1 MSEDQVPTP
10 PTSGSRVKKIE
21 NESDEQQVVYY
32 TQIINEFKPKKENNR
47 GSYITLVLRRALAY
61 IRLRKYKEC
70 IGDCTEV
77 LETDKS
83 SIAAYCYRSFSYCQL
98 NQLEAARQDLN
109 EILAHAKTKSEKS
122 FAEGFVNE
130 MELVFFRKNS
140 GTFNESS
147 QENSLH
153 SQQRSRNSGG
163 GIGSLSSEE
172 SSSNQKQ
179 RNNTTNSGIGSLSSR
194 TNRQINNESTKNVV
208 DEKNNNLSSNEN
220 QNMYRF
226 KIPENQFSKVL
237 DALHQAYG
245 DRDMP
250 FLIPAPC
257 EIGLQFHH
265 RSRRKYRSKKS
276 LNKKQLSQKSQNT
289 NSKSN
294 NNNSNNNNRKSSIPF
309 RIKLKNDVIKYTK
322 KIRKNPKDH
331 ILYFKRSIALLE
343 MKNYHDAIMDCFN
356 SISIQPTA
364 IAYAQRGSAW
374 SALKEYYIAACDF
387 VAALAFDPDEQVYI
401 EALGACLKNIRQE
414 HQRRLVFE
422 PENKKL
428 QNQLRCTKNAIAI
441 YIDLLCKK
449 KEKVTEK
456 GKEKENEIEI
466 EKENENENEKVTEEK
481 TDKKTKTETEKKT
494 VENEN
499 KNVNNKENETKTEN
513 ENENEKEKE
522 KEKVQKVNNEKIEKN
537 EKVITKK

>member
-140 GTFNESS
+140 GTFDESN
-147 QENSLH
+147 QENNLH
-153 SQQRSRNSGG
+153 SNQQRSRNSSSGV
-163 GIGSLSSEE
+163 IGSLSSEE

-179 RNNTTNSGIGSLSSR
+179 RNNATNSGIGSLSSR
-194 TNRQINNESTKNVV
+194 TNRQMNNEATKNVV

-220 QNMYRF
+220 QNLYRF

-257 EIGLQFHH
+257 EIGLRFHH

-294 NNNSNNNNRKSSIPF
+294 SNNNNNNNTINNRESSVPF
-309 RIKLKNDVIKYTK
+309 HIKLKNDVIKYTK
-322 KIRKNPKDH
+322 KIRKNPKYH

-456 GKEKENEIEI
+456 GKVTEKEIER
-466 EKENENENEKVTEEK
+466 EKEKGKENEKVTEEK
-481 TDKKTKTETEKKT
+481 TKKKT

-499 KNVNNKENETKTEN
+499 KIVNNKENETKKEN
-513 ENENEKEKE
+513 EIE
-522 KEKVQKVNNEKIEKN
+522 KEKVKTINNEKIEKN
-537 EKVITKK
+537 EKVISKK

>member
-1 MSEDQVPTP
+1 MSEDQVPTQ

-140 GTFNESS
+140 GTFSQPS
-147 QENSLH
+147 QENSLNN
-153 SQQRSRNSGG
+153 QQRSRNGSNGVL
-163 GIGSLSSEE
+163 GSLSSEE
-172 SSSNQKQ
+172 SSSNQNQ
-179 RNNTTNSGIGSLSSR
+179 RSNTTNSGFGSSSTR
-194 TNRQINNESTKNVV
+194 SNRQINNNNNSNGESTKIGVN
-208 DEKNNNLSSNEN
+208 EKKNNSSNEN
-220 QNMYRF
+220 QNLYCF

-237 DALHQAYG
+237 DALRQAYG
-245 DRDMP
+245 DRDLP
-250 FLIPAPC
+250 FLIPSPC
-257 EIGLQFHH
+257 EIGLRFHH
-265 RSRRKYRSKKS
+265 RSRRKLRSKKS
-276 LNKKQLSQKSQNT
+276 LNKRQLSQKNQNT
-289 NSKSN
+289 NSKP
-294 NNNSNNNNRKSSIPF
+294 NSSTNTINSRESSIPF
-309 RIKLKNDVIKYTK
+309 RVKLKNDVIKYTK

-387 VAALAFDPDEQVYI
+387 VAALAFDPGEQVYI

-414 HQRRLVFE
+414 YQRRLVFE

-428 QNQLRCTKNAIAI
+428 QNQLRYTKNAIAI

-449 KEKVTEK
+449 KERVTEK
-456 GKEKENEIEI
+456 REGEEKGGSGKI
-466 EKENENENEKVTEEK
+466 EKEIQQEEKQSSQKKVGIINENNKLNTQKNENEKIEQ
-481 TDKKTKTETEKKT
+481 
-494 VENEN
+494 
-499 KNVNNKENETKTEN
+499 
-513 ENENEKEKE
+513 NEKE
-522 KEKVQKVNNEKIEKN
+522 IKN
-537 EKVITKK
+537 K